1 MEKATNSKKRILVV
15 DDETRILNFLA
26 IALKVAGYEVI
37 IATNGQQALQLVES
51 ERPHIMLLDII
62 MPVMD
67 GFEVLKK
74 LRTFSNVPVIGFSAM
89 TNTRERAMNLGCN
102 DYIIKPFKPDEL
114 LTKIEAILNQPG
126 AE

>member
-1 MEKATNSKKRILVV
+1 MGKATNHKKRILVV
-15 DDETRILNFLA
+15 DDETRILNFLT

-74 LRTFSNVPVIGFSAM
+74 LRTFSNMPVIVFSAM
-89 TNTRERAMNLGCN
+89 ANTCERAINLGGN

-114 LTKIEAILNQPG
+114 MTKIEAILNQQG